1 MMPTPVSSTCAA
13 RCWWPGGEKGPVGD
27 EGGLPDT
34 ALNGLVLQ
42 GDSSIRYFEITE
54 EPPFVHYLN
63 TFSSKEPQRGMGFMP
78 KRGLDVSKCEIA
90 RSADLPFLLTCLCPH
105 IPSGKTRGLPQACN
119 LWKGVGWVGRLG
131 SNRLVSSASHNT
143 TRLTFSELKFL
154 NLLRMI
160 NTLSEAFYQLDV
172 FKVPCIIGAPQV
184 LASNPFSSVA
194 QSCPTLCDPPWSPA
208 KVKGVGA

>member
-1 MMPTPVSSTCAA
+1 MGSYCLSTIPTPASSTCAA
-13 RCWWPGGEKGPVGD
+13 RCWWPGGEKRGPDGD

-34 ALNGLVLQ
+34 ALNRLALQ

-90 RSADLPFLLTCLCPH
+90 RSAALPFLFTCLCPH
-105 IPSGKTRGLPQACN
+105 VPSGKTRGLPQACN
-119 LWKGVGWVGRLG
+119 LWKGVGWIGRLG
-131 SNRLVSSASHNT
+131 SNRLVSSASPKA
-143 TRLTFSELKFL
+143 TRLTFSELQFL

-172 FKVPCIIGAPQV
+172 FKVQGIVGAQQV
-184 LASNPFSSVA
+184 SDSLRS
-194 QSCPTLCDPPWSPA
+194 PWSPA